1 MVEGIFRNMGLK
13 VVEKAVEMLKKRE
26 EAIASNIA
34 NADTPFFKSRKVEFE
49 RSLREAL
56 YGDSLKLVTT
66 DRRHIPNGVDLDE
79 VEPTYRLKVYP
90 GRNDLN
96 TVNIDEEMAD
106 YAKTHLK
113 YNALLSGYSFTLG
126 MLKYV
131 IGGGRR

>member
-13 VVEKAVEMLKKRE
+13 VVEKTVEMLKKRE

-34 NADTPFFKSRKVEFE
+34 NADTPFFKARRVEFE
-49 RSLREAL
+49 RSLMEAL
-56 YGDSLKLVTT
+56 YGDNLKLVTT
-66 DRRHIPNGVDLDE
+66 DERHIPNIVDIDKI
-79 VEPTYRLKVYP
+79 EPTYKLKVYP
-90 GRNDLN
+90 MRNDLN
-96 TVNIDEEMAD
+96 TVNIDEEMAN